1 MCKIVYVRKMLL
13 NGYHTH
19 LFAKVVFFY
28 IRKKEIQFNF
38 VQANESVFPAS
49 DVRLTIRL
57 ILFKNT

>member
-1 MCKIVYVRKMLL
+1 MCKIVYARKTLL

-38 VQANESVFPAS
+38 AQAKESAFYS
-49 DVRLTIRL
+49 SGGTHNIQIDFI
-57 ILFKNT
+57 